1 MYFIKLT
8 KGKKKINHLYLAE
21 TLTTNQLIE
30 LGEKLFNTVVIDYN
44 STTNGIKCITQD
56 IQDFTIEV
64 EYIHDFTLLGEDNTI
79 HGLMHTLQ
87 METLEEVLSYL
98 VKTH

>member
-8 KGKKKINHLYLAE
+8 KGKKTINHLYLAE
-21 TLTTNQLIE
+21 TMTTNQLIE
-30 LGEKLFNTVVIDYN
+30 LSEKLFSTVVIDYN
-44 STTNGIKCITQD
+44 GTSKGIKCITQD
-56 IQDFTIEV
+56 MQEFIITV
-64 EYIHDFTLLGEDNTI
+64 EYIHDFTLLGQDNTI
-79 HGLMHTLQ
+79 HGLMHNLQ